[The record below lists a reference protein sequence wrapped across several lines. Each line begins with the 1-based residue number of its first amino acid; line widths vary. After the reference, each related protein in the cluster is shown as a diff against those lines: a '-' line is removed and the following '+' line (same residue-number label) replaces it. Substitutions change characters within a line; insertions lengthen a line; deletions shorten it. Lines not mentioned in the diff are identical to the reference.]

1 MIAIDLAKASIE
13 IEILLE
19 GKGEAVSGE
28 DIACSALA
36 LAWAQP

>member
-1 MIAIDLAKASIE
+1 MIEIDLAEASSE
-13 IEILLE
+13 IGILLE

-28 DIACSALA
+28 DITCSALA

>member
-1 MIAIDLAKASIE
+1 MIEIDLAKASIE
-13 IEILLE
+13 IGILL
-19 GKGEAVSGE
+19 KGESEAVSGE